1 MRILLILATLSFSL
15 TSFAAPTCRYLKGA
29 DRYELKKR
37 SCLALGQFLNRPS
50 LVKSCLDKATFNLC
64 ENLPGTDLE
73 VDYLYDEHGL
83 PFLCNIT
90 IAPNDTFTKIDC
102 NGNY

>member
-1 MRILLILATLSFSL
+1 MRVLLILATLTFSL
-15 TSFAAPTCRYLKGA
+15 SSFAAPTCRYLKGE

-37 SCLALGQFLNRPS
+37 SCLVLGQFLNRPS
-50 LVKSCLDKATFNLC
+50 IVKSCLEKATFNLC

-73 VDYLYDEHGL
+73 IDNLYDERGL

-90 IAPNDTFTKIDC
+90 IAPNETFTKVDC